1 MKAASRPMSQDYVR
15 SIAERSQLTVVRRV
29 FWITLAVTLIAGAF
43 AALHY
48 ASAHLTLSHYDARA
62 HLVVSRRV
70 TDSLTPGWRQFGSV
84 WLPLPH
90 IANLLPSAWDWGYR
104 TGAVAVAISI
114 LSIGAGL
121 AALARTLVLR
131 TGSVAAGIAAPA
143 LVLANP
149 NVLYLM
155 ATPMT
160 EPLLFG
166 LTLLSLAAVDDWIA
180 RPSPRSSRRAGGLL
194 AALVLTRYEGWLV
207 AAALIT
213 VAMGLS
219 WQKRPAGLHRLWGF
233 PLLAIAVFLALSLAA
248 TGQWPMSESFFV
260 PDPELLHQPLV
271 VLTRM
276 MTGLL
281 ELAGLPLAIAGAAGV
296 VMVLASARSSPHVLV
311 FVAPLAAAALPFVAF
326 YDGHPYRV
334 RYLVPVVFA
343 AAVLASIAL
352 PALTRLPRFTEPMRL
367 VAAAVLVL
375 ASAWARPPLDPKA
388 AMVVEAQWET
398 PFRLERQKVTA
409 ALVGRDDGSPVL
421 ASMGS
426 LAHYMH
432 ETSQA
437 GFALRRFLH
446 EGNGDLWTE
455 ALKGPRR
462 SVRWILIEERAEGGD
477 VLAARARSDPGFLDG
492 FERVAE
498 GGGLVLY
505 ERK

>member
-1 MKAASRPMSQDYVR
+1 MSQDYVR
-15 SIAERSQLTVVRRV
+15 SIAERSLLTVARRV
-29 FWITLAVTLIAGAF
+29 FWITLVVTLTAGSL

-62 HLVVSRRV
+62 HLVVARRV
-70 TDSLTPGWRQFGSV
+70 VDSLTPGWRQFGSV

-90 IANLLPSAWDWGYR
+90 ILNLLPSAWDWSYR
-104 TGAVAVAISI
+104 TGAASVAISI
-114 LSIGAGL
+114 VSMALGL

-131 TGSVAAGIAAPA
+131 TGSAAAGLAAPA
-143 LVLANP
+143 LTLANP

-166 LTLLSLAAVDDWIA
+166 LTLLSLSAVDDWIA
-180 RPSPRSSRRAGGLL
+180 RPSQSSSRRAGGLL

-207 AAALIT
+207 AAALI
-213 VAMGLS
+213 ALAIGIS
-219 WQKRPAGLHRLWGF
+219 WRRRSAGMHSLWGF
-233 PLLAIAVFLALSLAA
+233 PLVAVVAFLVLSRAG

-260 PDPELLHQPLV
+260 PDPQLLHQPLV
-271 VLTRM
+271 VCRKM

-281 ELAGLPLAIAGAAGV
+281 DLAGLPLTLVGAAGF
-296 VMVLASARSSPHVLV
+296 VLLLVRARSSPQVLV

-334 RYLVPVVFA
+334 RYLVPSVLA
-343 AAVLASIAL
+343 ATVLASFAL
-352 PALTRLPRFTEPMRL
+352 SALSRRTRWTGF
-367 VAAAVLVL
+367 VAAAVLVV
-375 ASAWARPPLDPKA
+375 ASVWVRPPLDRQAP
-388 AMVVEAQWET
+388 MVIEAQWET

-409 ALVGRDDGSPVL
+409 ALMERDDGSPVL

-432 ETSQA
+432 ETSLE

-446 EGNGDLWTE
+446 EGNGDLWPE
-455 ALKGPRR
+455 ALKSPRR

-477 VLAARARSDPGFLDG
+477 ILAVRAKEDPTFLDG
-492 FERVAE
+492 FERVIE
-498 GGGLVLY
+498 GGGLALY

>member
-15 SIAERSQLTVVRRV
+15 SIAERSLATVARRV

-43 AALHY
+43 AAVHY
-48 ASAHLTLSHYDARA
+48 ASTQLTLSHYDARA
-62 HLVVSRRV
+62 HLVVARRV
-70 TDSLTPGWRQFGSV
+70 IDSLTPGWRQFGSV

-90 IANLLPSAWDWGYR
+90 IAYLLPSAWDWSYR

-114 LSIGAGL
+114 LSMGLGL

-131 TGSVAAGIAAPA
+131 TGSAAAGIAAPA
-143 LVLANP
+143 LVLTNP

-166 LTLLSLAAVDDWIA
+166 LTLLSLSAIDTWIHG
-180 RPSPRSSRRAGGLL
+180 PSRLTSQRAGGLL

-213 VAMGLS
+213 LAIGIS
-219 WQKRPAGLHRLWGF
+219 WRRRPVGIHRLWGF
-233 PLLAIAVFLALSLAA
+233 PLLAIALFVVLSRAA
-248 TGQWPMSESFFV
+248 TGQWPLSGSFFV
-260 PDPELLHQPLV
+260 TDPELLRQPMA

-281 ELAGLPLAIAGAAGV
+281 DLAGLPVVIAGAAGL
-296 VMVLASARSSPHVLV
+296 VMVVARVRSSPPLQV

-334 RYLVPVVFA
+334 RYLVPVVIA
-343 AAVLASIAL
+343 AAVLASIAVSS
-352 PALTRLPRFTEPMRL
+352 LTRVIKSASI
-367 VAAAVLVL
+367 VAAAVLVA
-375 ASAWARPPLDPKA
+375 ASLWERPPLDRDAP
-388 AMVVEAQWET
+388 MVIEAQWET

-409 ALVGRDDGSPVL
+409 ALVERDDGSPVL

-432 ETSQA
+432 ETSRA

-446 EGNGDLWTE
+446 EGNGDLWSE
-455 ALKGPRR
+455 AIKSPRR

-477 VLAARARSDPGFLDG
+477 VLAIRARSEPGFLDG
-492 FERVAE
+492 FRRVIE